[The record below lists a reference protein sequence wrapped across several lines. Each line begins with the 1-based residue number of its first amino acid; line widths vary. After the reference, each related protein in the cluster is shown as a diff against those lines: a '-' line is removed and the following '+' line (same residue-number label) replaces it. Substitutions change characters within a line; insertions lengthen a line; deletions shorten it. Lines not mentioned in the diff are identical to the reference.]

1 MAEEQHTAG
10 YYLVMGTMTPEDT
23 ITAVDLVGGWESL
36 EIKVQFRCLGRKCRG
51 YRKDHIGTLVPNAPN
66 ADPLGLGH
74 VATLQYRCSYCQT
87 RWASV
92 TVVRFHPAHQFVRG
106 EFYDQDGVPVRA
118 FDVVQRHHQMIVRTD
133 ADPVGTWRVTR
144 AH

>member
-36 EIKVQFRCLGRKCRG
+36 EIKVQ
-51 YRKDHIGTLVPNAPN
+51 
-66 ADPLGLGH
+66 
-74 VATLQYRCSYCQT
+74 CSYCQT

-144 AH
+144 AHGLSPRTARFGVRYVSQTVSVANLRGYFSRDLQ